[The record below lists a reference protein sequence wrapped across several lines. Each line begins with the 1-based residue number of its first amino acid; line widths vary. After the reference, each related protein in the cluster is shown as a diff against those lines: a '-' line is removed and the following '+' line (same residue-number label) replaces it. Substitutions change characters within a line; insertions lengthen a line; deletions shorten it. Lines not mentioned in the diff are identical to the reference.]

1 MQNHFSSRAVAWA
14 SSHRDVALDVMRIYL
29 GTALFVRGVLII
41 DNPQLVGN
49 YVTHVDWFWPYLVA
63 HYVAMAHFGGGALL
77 ALGLVTRLAAAIQ
90 VPALVGAVF
99 FVHIHDGLMSQSQ
112 SLELAVLVLFMLLV
126 FMVFGAGRLSLDR
139 YLFGVDVPD

>member
-1 MQNHFSSRAVAWA
+1 
-14 SSHRDVALDVMRIYL
+14 
-29 GTALFVRGVLII
+29 
-41 DNPQLVGN
+41 
-49 YVTHVDWFWPYLVA
+49 
-63 HYVAMAHFGGGALL
+63 MAHFGGGALL

-139 YLFGVDVPD
+139 YLFGVDVPDTAKKKPIEATNHEPTAQPGPSAAVH